1 MACGW
6 SQSFGDGQK
15 AGQSMKGKLTQSQMI
30 LAAAGAGLLLV
41 AVSAGYFGWSS
52 LGEVQGQAQGLAER
66 KVKPELAAIL
76 TRPGGAGA
84 VRKESGEIAKLEEEL
99 AQGEEGLVKSWRE
112 GYVQASGEG
121 QGWSQDPNQWKDR
134 LIASY
139 DRLKKQ
145 SGKKGDNS
153 RVILADEFYLG
164 LQDYKQQN
172 PSVEKVPDL
181 ARQLSISEKLVE
193 LLMESKK
200 SAKEAYPTQC
210 LMQSIVGPAISVP
223 DTAKVG
229 IEKSKQGVNPTSFLR
244 EGYTIQF
251 ECSPEVLYGFVQ
263 RVVSDPWLFVVVNC
277 NLENDM
283 KEFPKRSEIGKI
295 FSDGKNLGVGS
306 LGAPDKVES
315 GVDSKE
321 GAADASSQP
330 PLLMVLAG
338 KERLKIVVRIEFVG
352 WRAPPLGKPSE
363 KGKT

>member
-1 MACGW
+1 
-6 SQSFGDGQK
+6 
-15 AGQSMKGKLTQSQMI
+15 MKGKMTQPQMV
-30 LAAAGAGLLLV
+30 LAATGGGILLV
-41 AVSAGYFGWSS
+41 AVAAGYFGWSS
-52 LGEVQGQAQGLAER
+52 LGEVQGQAQALAER

-84 VRKESGEIAKLEEEL
+84 ARKEAGEIAKLGEEL
-99 AQGEEGLVKSWRE
+99 AQGENGLVGSWRE

-153 RVILADEFYLG
+153 RVILADDFYLG

-172 PSVEKVPDL
+172 PPADKVPDL
-181 ARQLSISEKLVE
+181 ARQLSVAEKLVE
-193 LLMESKK
+193 LFMESKK

-210 LMQSIVGPAISVP
+210 LMQSIVVP
-223 DTAKVG
+223 GASDVDAAKMG
-229 IEKSKQGVNPTSFLR
+229 SEKSKQGVNSTSYLR
-244 EGYTIQF
+244 EGYTLQF

-263 RVVSDPWLFVVVNC
+263 RVVADPWLFVIVNL

-283 KEFPKRSEIGKI
+283 KEFPKRSEVARR
-295 FSDGKNLGVGS
+295 FTDGKNSGVGS
-306 LGAPDKVES
+306 PGSTGNGEY
-315 GVDSKE
+315 GT
-321 GAADASSQP
+321 DASAGTADTSGQP

-338 KERLKIVVRIEFVG
+338 KERLKVVVRIEFVG
-352 WRAPPLGKPSE
+352 WRGPVSGKPPA
-363 KGKT
+363 KGKA